1 MGSLTR
7 KATPDRSKIN
17 MQSGQEVRWSHEL
30 GITREQLQ
38 KLVDKV
44 GNAAATVRRELE
56 REKSGATAS
65 LTDPVSSILI

>member
-17 MQSGQEVRWSHEL
+17 LHSAQEVKCWSHEL

-44 GNAAATVRRELE
+44 GNSGAAVRKELE
-56 REKSGATAS
+56 REKSNRTA
-65 LTDPVSSILI
+65 

>member
-1 MGSLTR
+1 MDSLTR

-17 MQSGQEVRWSHEL
+17 MQSAQEVRCWSHEL

-56 REKSGATAS
+56 REKSGGAA
-65 LTDPVSSILI
+65 